1 MPSSYD
7 YVDQVRVNGST
18 YNIKDTVS
26 GYINDVVAGNNI
38 TVEYDSE
45 GNPVI
50 SSTASGSV
58 ESVSASGILSSSGGA
73 NPNITHNAPSTS
85 PEKTTKAIYPI
96 KIDSYGHIT
105 EVGRARELSVGTIAS
120 NILYAPSTAAYGH
133 QSASE
138 FTSEFLFY
146 VKSVTGSGASTTIA
160 SGQSPVTK
168 VVIGESTTVEITSKS
183 FTVPGLY
190 LGWVSDN
197 VLIARLLVDEYSI
210 PAVNDGK
217 LNLQKDNG
225 TASQIYTANQSTNT
239 TLKFTTSSVGSAS
252 GWNAGSVTT
261 IDTTKFNGGSFTR
274 GAFSGGSFTQGTD
287 SFTANTPTVIDT
299 TKFSGGSFTAGTFS
313 GGSFTQGTDSF
324 TANTPTVIN
333 TAKFSGGSFTRGIFS
348 GGSFTQGSDSFTTN
362 TPTAVSY
369 SVSGSATLSNPGI
382 LILLVTPG
390 SAASFT
396 QGTDSFS
403 PATHAADSFTAASLQ
418 NGFYTAGTSASF
430 TQGNDTFVAA
440 TKLADTFTPASISN
454 GFYTAGTAASFTQGT
469 DSFTAAT
476 HAADTFTP
484 ASLSN
489 GFYSA
494 GTAPTLTVSNTTV
507 VNDIS
512 AS

>member
-1 MPSSYD
+1 MPLSYD

-18 YNIKDTVS
+18 YNIKDSVS
-26 GYINDVVAGNNI
+26 GYISDVVAGDNI
-38 TVEYDSE
+38 TVAYDSE

-58 ESVSASGILSSSGGA
+58 ESVNASGILSSSGGA

-85 PEKTTKAIYPI
+85 PEKTTQAIYPI

-105 EVGRARELSVGTIAS
+105 AAGTA
-120 NILYAPSTAAYGH
+120 
-133 QSASE
+133 
-138 FTSEFLFY
+138 
-146 VKSVTGSGASTTIA
+146 VT
-160 SGQSPVTK
+160 
-168 VVIGESTTVEITSKS
+168 
-183 FTVPGLY
+183 
-190 LGWVSDN
+190 
-197 VLIARLLVDEYSI
+197 I
-210 PAVNDGK
+210 PTVNDGQLK
-217 LNLQKDNG
+217 LQKNSG

-333 TAKFSGGSFTRGIFS
+333 TAKFSGGSFTRGTFS

-382 LILLVTPG
+382 LILSVTPG
-390 SAASFT
+390 SSASFT

-476 HAADTFTP
+476 HAADTFTS

-494 GTAPTLTVSNTTV
+494 GTAPTLTVSSTTV